1 MQNIVSVFLSFM
13 FQVADKMQI
22 DLRITIALTLC
33 RKGWL
38 ANRNAIVPTCL
49 KVFKGLKG
57 LKDGDKSVSLSAW
70 KPINLKTAPAIET

>member
-49 KVFKGLKG
+49 KG

-70 KPINLKTAPAIET
+70 KPINLKTTPAIET